1 MTGLDDVV
9 INELVRD
16 STVCWRLIVDTIV
29 KMATLVN
36 KDDLPHSPKKGHD
49 TRVTV
54 ARGGKYTL

>member
-9 INELVRD
+9 M
-16 STVCWRLIVDTIV
+16 SIV

-36 KDDLPHSPKKGHD
+36 KDDLPQSSKKGHD